1 MPNNRT
7 ESVTKI
13 LGIRSYPKVYP
24 GGTITMRIDQD
35 KREKLE
41 NKEKQEIDW
50 DATLSRT
57 LSSLT
62 SVISIVLLV
71 DKLK

>member
-1 MPNNRT
+1 
-7 ESVTKI
+7 
-13 LGIRSYPKVYP
+13 
-24 GGTITMRIDQD
+24 MRIDQD